1 MLTISYLSAF
11 FAGIISFLSPCVLP
25 LIPPYMCFL
34 AGKSLGDLTAEANV
48 AVGNDETGNVAVAT
62 GNNLTRQLAWRSFA
76 FVLGFSTVFILLGA
90 TATILGQIVQD
101 YFEILSQIA
110 GAIIIIMGIH
120 FLGIIKIP
128 FLMVEKRYYNDE
140 KPTGFFSAYLI
151 GLAFAFGWTPC
162 VGPILATILAIAS
175 QEQSTF
181 TGMALLGTYSLGL
194 GIPFMMAALFLKP
207 FLNFM
212 QKFRKHLGVVEKVMG
227 VFLIL
232 AGIMF
237 LTGYMATISYW
248 LLETFPVFNDIG

>member
-11 FAGIISFLSPCVLP
+11 FAGLISFLSPCVLP

-34 AGKSLGDLTAEANV
+34 AGKSLGDLTADVNQADDNKM
-48 AVGNDETGNVAVAT
+48 
-62 GNNLTRQLAWRSFA
+62 LKQLVWRALA
-76 FVLGFSTVFILLGA
+76 FVIGFSTVFILLGA
-90 TATILGQIVQD
+90 TATILGQVVQD

-110 GAIIIIMGIH
+110 GVIIIIMGVH

-128 FLMVEKRYYNDE
+128 FLMMEKRYYSDD

-175 QEQSTF
+175 QEQSAF
-181 TGMALLGTYSLGL
+181 TGMSLLGVYSAGL
-194 GIPFMMAALFLKP
+194 GIPFMLAALFLKP

-212 QKFRKHLGVVEKVMG
+212 QKFRKHLGTVEKIMG

-237 LTGYMATISYW
+237 LTGYMSTLSYW